1 VSRPRLTWLFL
12 GALSYGP
19 LLATRP
25 GMVAA
30 DTKEYLYLDPGR
42 LTTGAAS
49 MWDPNVGLGT
59 VTHQNIG
66 YLFPMGPYYWL
77 VHALHVPYWVGQ
89 RVWMGTLLFA
99 AGTGVLWCCRHLGL
113 VGPGRVVAALAYT
126 CTPYVIDY
134 LARISA
140 ILMPWAALGWMLGL
154 VILAVRRGGWR
165 YPAVF
170 ALVLAV
176 VGGVNATSILL
187 AGLAPALWVVYAV
200 IVTREVTARR
210 ALAAVGRLA
219 VLGVAVSLWW
229 IAGLWAEG
237 SYGLSILQ
245 YTETVPTVAR
255 TSLSTEV
262 LRGLG
267 YWFFYGQ
274 DKVQPWTDAS
284 IPYMEALWLVA
295 VSFLVPV
302 VCLVAG
308 ALARWR
314 YRAFAIGLVVVG
326 TVAAVGTYPYDDPS
340 PLGQVLKSASNG
352 SSVGLAMRSS
362 NRVLPVV
369 VLGLALLLGSGVA
382 ALLASRPRLGWVAAL
397 VSSGLVLADIEPLWT
412 GDMVAANL
420 ARPSQVPQYWQQAA
434 GYLDAGGS
442 ATRVLGLPGEDFA
455 AYRWGVT
462 EDPVPPGLLTRPY
475 AARQIVPQGEPG
487 GVDLLGALDESIQ
500 DGVFDPG
507 TLAPMARLMSAG
519 QLLLQS
525 DLQYERYS
533 LPLPQVLWQPFA
545 AGVPG
550 LTAAATFGPAGPTG
564 FIKYPLVNE
573 SQLGVP
579 AGAAYPPALAVFDVP
594 GARPIVRAESGAE
607 PLLVA
612 GDGAGV
618 VDAAGAGLLA
628 GNPTVFY
635 SGSLDADPAGLTRVL
650 GAGADLVV
658 TDTNAEQGRRWGAL
672 QDNLGYVE
680 QPGQAAL
687 VPDPSD
693 QPLPLF
699 PGAGASALT
708 TASLQGVRSV
718 RASAYGNPLTYTPE
732 DRPSNAI
739 DGDPSTAWTVAAF
752 SDAVGQRW
760 QVQLPAPVTS
770 DHITLRQADGGN
782 RTITAVSLRL
792 DGGPARR
799 VALGP
804 ASLSGAGQVVALS
817 GSRPFSTVDMTID
830 STTDDGGPR
839 HLFDGLSGVGFSE
852 VGIPGVNLHETI
864 DLPSDLL
871 QHAGA
876 ASAGHRLVYLMTRDR
891 APDVPP
897 RHDPETVMD
906 RTFSVP
912 SARRFSVGGT
922 ARVSALDSDAAI
934 DGLVGRAAGPA
945 PGDPIV
951 GADSSTRL
959 PGDRAASADAAVD
972 GNPATS
978 WTAAF
983 GPQAGEGI
991 TYDLARP
998 LTFDHLDLQVVADGR
1013 RSLPT
1018 RITVSAGTGSRTV
1031 DVPPVAPGTGRPQ
1044 GAVTP
1049 VRVDFPALSGTSV
1062 RITIDAARE
1071 LTTLDYYGG
1080 QSGRQDVLPV
1090 ALAEV
1095 GLPGAGT
1102 RPAPGAGAVIPSPCR
1117 SDLLS
1122 VDGRPVDIRVSGS
1135 AASALAGG
1143 GLSISPCGNSSR
1155 GVALA
1160 AGTHEVRTSPW
1171 LASGLQVDQLWLG
1184 SERGG
1189 APLAATASGAL
1200 PAPATAPAPSV
1211 RVTHQDRTHV
1221 TATVSAGSA
1230 GSPFW
1235 MVLGQSLSRGWTAQ
1249 LDSGGRTVPL
1259 GAPQLIDGYAN
1270 GWYVPAGALAAG
1282 GTAVVHLTWAPQ
1294 RVVWVALVLSALA
1307 LLACVGVV
1315 VAGGL
1320 ARRRRRV
1327 APGETD
1333 QVVPAD
1339 PAAPVLAIPVAGGGT
1354 RPRWWVTAVA
1364 ALGAGGV
1371 AGAVTA
1377 PWAAAPVA
1385 LAVVLGCVV
1394 DRWRPVLALGP
1405 AGALTAAGVYMVAGQ
1420 ARHGYLPNILWPGSF
1435 HLANSL
1441 GWAAV
1446 CLLGAD
1452 ALVVLLRRRGAG
1464 AGPASPSPEEGPR

>member
-1 VSRPRLTWLFL
+1 MSRGRLTWLL
-12 GALSYGP
+12 LAALSYGP

-30 DTKEYLYLDPGR
+30 DTKQYLYLDPGR

-89 RVWMGTLLFA
+89 RVWMGSLLFA
-99 AGTGVLWCCRHLGL
+99 AGTGVLWCSRHLGL

-126 CTPYVIDY
+126 STPYVIDY

-165 YPAVF
+165 WPALF

-200 IVTREVTARR
+200 VVTREVPARQ
-210 ALAAVGRLA
+210 ALAAVGRLV

-237 SYGLSILQ
+237 SYGVSILQ

-255 TSLSTEV
+255 TSLSSEV

-274 DKVQPWTDAS
+274 DKVQPWTSAAV
-284 IPYMEALWLVA
+284 PYMEALWLLA
-295 VSFLVPV
+295 LSFLVPV
-302 VCLVAG
+302 VCIVAG

-314 YRAFAIGLVVVG
+314 YRAFAVGLVVIG

-340 PLGQVLKSASNG
+340 PLGRALKSASNG

-369 VLGLALLLGSGVA
+369 VLGLALLLGAGVA
-382 ALLASRPRLGWVAAL
+382 ALVASRPRLGWAAAV
-397 VSSGLVLADIEPLWT
+397 VSGGLVLADLEPLWT
-412 GDMVAANL
+412 GGLVAANL
-420 ARPSQVPQYWQQAA
+420 ARPSQVPDYWQQAA
-434 GYLDAGGS
+434 AYLDGGGS
-442 ATRVLGLPGEDFA
+442 GTRVLGLPGEDFA

-487 GVDLLGALDESIQ
+487 SVDLLGALDQSIQ
-500 DGVFDPG
+500 DGVFDPT
-507 TLAPMARLMSAG
+507 TLAPLARMMSVG
-519 QLLLQS
+519 QILLQS

-550 LTAAATFGPAGPTG
+550 VTPAARFGPAGPTPV
-564 FIKYPLVNE
+564 IKYPLVNE

-579 AGAAYPPALAVFDVP
+579 TGSSYPPALAVFDVP
-594 GARPIVRAESGAE
+594 GARPIVRVETSAE
-607 PLLVA
+607 PLLLA
-612 GDGAGV
+612 GDGSGV
-618 VDAAGAGLLA
+618 VDAAAAGLLA

-635 SGSLDADPAGLTRVL
+635 SGSLDADPAGLARVL

-658 TDTNAEQGRRWGAL
+658 TDTNAKQGRRWGAL

-680 QPGQAAL
+680 QPGEAPL

-699 PGAGASALT
+699 PTGDPSSRT
-708 TASLQGVRSV
+708 TATLHGVRSV

-732 DRPSNAI
+732 DRPSNAL
-739 DGDPSTAWTVAAF
+739 DGDPSTAWSVAAF
-752 SDAVGQRW
+752 SDAIGERW
-760 QVQLPAPVTS
+760 QAQLSAPVTS
-770 DHITLRQADGGN
+770 DHITLLQPAGGN
-782 RTITAVSLRL
+782 RTITAVSVRL
-792 DGGPARR
+792 DGGPSRR

-804 ASLSGAGQVVALS
+804 ASLSGTGQVVPLS
-817 GSRPFSTVDMTID
+817 PSGATRTFSTVDITID
-830 STTDDGGPR
+830 STTDDGGAR

-864 DLPSDLL
+864 DMPSDLL
-871 QHAGA
+871 QHAGP
-876 ASAGHRLVYLMTRDR
+876 ASISHRLVLLMTRNR

-897 RHDPETVMD
+897 RSDPEPVMD
-906 RTFSVP
+906 RTFSLP
-912 SARRFSVGGT
+912 TGRTFSVGGT
-922 ARVSALDSDAAI
+922 ARVSALESDAVI
-934 DGLVGRAAGPA
+934 DGLVGRGPASGRAAG
-945 PGDPIV
+945 PGDPILA
-951 GADSSTRL
+951 ADSSTRL
-959 PGDRAASADAAVD
+959 PGDLAAGADAAVD
-972 GNPATS
+972 GNAG
-978 WTAAF
+978 TAWSAAL
-983 GPQAGEGI
+983 GPQAGEWI
-991 TYDLARP
+991 SYDLARP
-998 LTFDHLDLQVVADGR
+998 LSFDHLDLQVVNDGR
-1013 RSLPT
+1013 HSVPA
-1018 RITVSAGTGSRTV
+1018 RISVSAGGATRTV
-1031 DVPPVAPGTGRPQ
+1031 DLPPVPVGADRPQ

-1049 VRVDFPALSGTSV
+1049 VHVDFPPLRGSSV
-1062 RITIDAARE
+1062 RITVDAARPVSV
-1071 LTTLDYYGG
+1071 LDFYGG
-1080 QSGRQDVLPV
+1080 QSGRRDILPV

-1102 RPAPGAGAVIPSPCR
+1102 RPAPAPGAVVPSPCR

-1122 VDGRPVDIRVSGS
+1122 VDGRPVDVRVSGS
-1135 AASALAGG
+1135 QSAALAGT
-1143 GLSISPCGNSSR
+1143 GLTVSPCGNSAG
-1155 GVALA
+1155 GVALG
-1160 AGTHEVRTSPW
+1160 AGTHEVRTSAW
-1171 LASGLQVDQLWLG
+1171 MVSGLQVDQLWLG
-1184 SERGG
+1184 SDRGG
-1189 APLAATASGAL
+1189 APLSATASGGL
-1200 PAPATAPAPSV
+1200 PAPPPVPGPKVT
-1211 RVTHQDRTHV
+1211 VTHQDRTHV
-1221 TATVSAGSA
+1221 TATVSSLPGGGPS
-1230 GSPFW
+1230 W
-1235 MVLGQSLSRGWTAQ
+1235 LVLGQSLSRGWTAQ
-1249 LDSGGRTVPL
+1249 LTSGGRTVPL
-1259 GAPQLIDGYAN
+1259 GPPQLIDGYAN
-1270 GWYVPAGALAAG
+1270 GWYVPAGLVRPG
-1282 GTAVVHLTWAPQ
+1282 QGAVVHMTWTPQ
-1294 RVVWVALVLSALA
+1294 RVVWVALVVSALA
-1307 LLACVGVV
+1307 ILACLDVAAAGWLRRRQEPEPESDADPPVLSSPLR
-1315 VAGGL
+1315 AGG
-1320 ARRRRRV
+1320 A
-1327 APGETD
+1327 
-1333 QVVPAD
+1333 
-1339 PAAPVLAIPVAGGGT
+1339 
-1354 RPRWWVTAVA
+1354 RPRWWVTLSAAVA
-1364 ALGAGGV
+1364 AGGV
-1371 AGAVTA
+1371 AAAVTA

-1385 LAVVLGCVV
+1385 LAVVLGCLA
-1394 DRWRPVLALGP
+1394 DRGRPVLAVGS
-1405 AGALTAAGVYMVAGQ
+1405 AGALGLAGAYMVFEQ
-1420 ARHGYLPNILWPGSF
+1420 ARHAYLPNILWPASF

-1441 GWAAV
+1441 GWAAL

-1452 ALVVLLRRRGAG
+1452 ALVVLIRRWR
-1464 AGPASPSPEEGPR
+1464 EDPR